1 MSINELKDAFYSLKT
16 KKSPGYGDISSN
28 IIKQCFGTLN
38 RPLHYIYNI
47 SLQSGIFPEET
58 KIAGVTPIFKRG
70 EVSDL
75 ENYLP
80 ISALCCFSKILE
92 KILYNG
98 LNKHLLNN
106 NIIYKKQFA
115 FQENHSTDQA
125 IIQLLRNYSIIQ
137 LFNYSTCGVPQGSI
151 LGPLVFLLY
160 INNLPDACPV
170 LDPILYADDA
180 NLLYS
185 NNDIETLFS
194 IVNMELEKI
203 SEWFKANKLSLNIKK
218 TNYTLFYKNSTKD
231 DLSLKLPD
239 LKIVNSVLKSQASIK
254 F

>member
-16 KKSPGYGDISSN
+16 RKNPSYGDISSN

-38 RPLHYIYNI
+38 RPLHYTYNI

-58 KIAGVTPIFKRG
+58 KIARVTPIFKRG
-70 EVSDL
+70 EVPDL

-80 ISALCCFSKILE
+80 IPALFCFSKILE
-92 KILYNG
+92 KIRYNG

-137 LFNYSTCGVPQGSI
+137 LFSMW
-151 LGPLVFLLY
+151 
-160 INNLPDACPV
+160 CP
-170 LDPILYADDA
+170 
-180 NLLYS
+180 
-185 NNDIETLFS
+185 
-194 IVNMELEKI
+194 
-203 SEWFKANKLSLNIKK
+203 
-218 TNYTLFYKNSTKD
+218 
-231 DLSLKLPD
+231 
-239 LKIVNSVLKSQASIK
+239 
-254 F
+254 